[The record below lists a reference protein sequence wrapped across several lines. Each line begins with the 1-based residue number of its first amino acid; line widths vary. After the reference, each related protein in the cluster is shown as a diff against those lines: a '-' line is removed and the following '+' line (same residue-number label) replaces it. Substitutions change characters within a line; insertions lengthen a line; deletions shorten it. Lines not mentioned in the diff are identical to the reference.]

1 MNLTF
6 IQTPMFIEKAKRL
19 GLSDDDLQ
27 ALEQLVLEHPDRGDV
42 MRGTG
47 GVRKIRFA
55 PPSWHTG
62 KSGATRVCYIL
73 FTQVDACYFVSIFAK
88 NEKPNLSPAE
98 MAALKKWVEATRKY
112 LGG

>member
-73 FTQVDACYFVSIFAK
+73 FTHVERLLLRQHIREEREAQSLAGRDGGP
-88 NEKPNLSPAE
+88 EE
-98 MAALKKWVEATRKY
+98 M
-112 LGG
+112 G